1 MVGSRHRE
9 DCVELTGN
17 VPFRAIIHLAGIN
30 ILRRASERS
39 IRPIAVAEENG
50 IQSIAFPLIGD
61 GSGSFNQEKAKQI
74 MLDELQKLES
84 PMEVTVVIFKNP

>member
-1 MVGSRHRE
+1 
-9 DCVELTGN
+9 

-50 IQSIAFPLIGD
+50 IQSIAFPLIGA
-61 GSGSFNQEKAKQI
+61 GSGGFNQEKAKQI
-74 MLDELQKLES
+74 MLDELQKLEVRL
-84 PMEVTVVIFKNP
+84 EVKLVVFKKS